1 MIGTRTT
8 AVITGASS
16 GIGMEMASLFAAD
29 GYDLILTAR
38 RLDRLQKLADDF
50 LLGFLQFSVLAY
62 VVRVGQVRLRKAIHE
77 CEK

>member
-29 GYDLILTAR
+29 GY
-38 RLDRLQKLADDF
+38 ADPD
-50 LLGFLQFSVLAY
+50 GAP
-62 VVRVGQVRLRKAIHE
+62 A
-77 CEK
+77 